1 MDAAEIF
8 IVCLAIV
15 FFIIGIV
22 ILIGKG
28 DWLIAGYNTASE
40 EERKKV
46 NIVRLRIVMA
56 IICWLSAGFVLLIPY
71 LSEFYEK
78 NFTEK
83 HPQYSKY

>member
-15 FFIIGIV
+15 FFIISIV

-28 DWLIAGYNTASE
+28 DWLIAGYNTANE

-56 IICWLSAGFVLLIPY
+56 IICWLSTGFVLLIPY
-71 LSEFYEK
+71 L
-78 NFTEK
+78 T
-83 HPQYSKY
+83 

>member
-28 DWLIAGYNTASE
+28 DRLIAGYNTASE

-46 NIVRLRIVMA
+46 NIIRLRIVMA

-71 LSEFYEK
+71 L
-78 NFTEK
+78 T
-83 HPQYSKY
+83 

>member
-8 IVCLAIV
+8 IVGLAIV

-28 DWLIAGYNTASE
+28 DWLIAGYNTASV

-56 IICWLSAGFVLLIPY
+56 IICWLSAVFVLLMPY
-71 LSEFYEK
+71 L
-78 NFTEK
+78 T
-83 HPQYSKY
+83 

>member
-56 IICWLSAGFVLLIPY
+56 IICWLSTELVLLIPY
-71 LSEFYEK
+71 L
-78 NFTEK
+78 T
-83 HPQYSKY
+83 

>member
-8 IVCLAIV
+8 IVGLAIV

-56 IICWLSAGFVLLIPY
+56 IICWLSAVFVLLMPY
-71 LSEFYEK
+71 L
-78 NFTEK
+78 T
-83 HPQYSKY
+83 

>member
-46 NIVRLRIVMA
+46 NIIRLRIVMA
-56 IICWLSAGFVLLIPY
+56 IICWLSAVFVLLMPY
-71 LSEFYEK
+71 L
-78 NFTEK
+78 T
-83 HPQYSKY
+83 

>member
-40 EERKKV
+40 EERKKI

-56 IICWLSAGFVLLIPY
+56 IICWLSTGFVLLIPY
-71 LSEFYEK
+71 L
-78 NFTEK
+78 T
-83 HPQYSKY
+83 

>member
-28 DWLIAGYNTASE
+28 DWLIAGYNTASV

-56 IICWLSAGFVLLIPY
+56 IICWLSAVFVLLMPY
-71 LSEFYEK
+71 L
-78 NFTEK
+78 T
-83 HPQYSKY
+83 

>member
-28 DWLIAGYNTASE
+28 DWLIAGYNTANE

-56 IICWLSAGFVLLIPY
+56 IICWLSTGFVLLIPY
-71 LSEFYEK
+71 L
-78 NFTEK
+78 T
-83 HPQYSKY
+83 

>member
-1 MDAAEIF
+1 MDAVEIF

-71 LSEFYEK
+71 L
-78 NFTEK
+78 T
-83 HPQYSKY
+83 

>member
-46 NIVRLRIVMA
+46 NIIRLRIVMA

-71 LSEFYEK
+71 L
-78 NFTEK
+78 T
-83 HPQYSKY
+83 

>member
-8 IVCLAIV
+8 IVGLAIV
-15 FFIIGIV
+15 FFIIGIL

-56 IICWLSAGFVLLIPY
+56 IICWLSAVFVMLMPY
-71 LSEFYEK
+71 L
-78 NFTEK
+78 T
-83 HPQYSKY
+83 

>member
-56 IICWLSAGFVLLIPY
+56 IICWLSAVFVLLMPY
-71 LSEFYEK
+71 L
-78 NFTEK
+78 T
-83 HPQYSKY
+83 

>member
-1 MDAAEIF
+1 MDAAVIF

-56 IICWLSAGFVLLIPY
+56 IICWLSTGFVLLIPY
-71 LSEFYEK
+71 L
-78 NFTEK
+78 T
-83 HPQYSKY
+83 

>member
-46 NIVRLRIVMA
+46 KIVHLRIVMA
-56 IICWLSAGFVLLIPY
+56 IICWLSVGFVLLIPY
-71 LSEFYEK
+71 L
-78 NFTEK
+78 T
-83 HPQYSKY
+83 

>member
-40 EERKKV
+40 KERKKV

-71 LSEFYEK
+71 L
-78 NFTEK
+78 T
-83 HPQYSKY
+83 

>member
-1 MDAAEIF
+1 MDAVEIF

-15 FFIIGIV
+15 FFIISIV

-46 NIVRLRIVMA
+46 NIVHLRIVMA
-56 IICWLSAGFVLLIPY
+56 IICWLSAWFVLLIP
-71 LSEFYEK
+71 FI
-78 NFTEK
+78 T
-83 HPQYSKY
+83 

>member
-28 DWLIAGYNTASE
+28 DWLIAGYNTASEEERSDWLIAGYNTASE

-71 LSEFYEK
+71 L
-78 NFTEK
+78 T
-83 HPQYSKY
+83 

>member
-40 EERKKV
+40 EDRKKV
-46 NIVRLRIVMA
+46 NIVQLRIVMA
-56 IICWLSAGFVLLIPY
+56 IICWLSVGFVLLIPY
-71 LSEFYEK
+71 L
-78 NFTEK
+78 T
-83 HPQYSKY
+83 

>member
-56 IICWLSAGFVLLIPY
+56 IIYWLSTGFVLLIPY
-71 LSEFYEK
+71 L
-78 NFTEK
+78 T
-83 HPQYSKY
+83 

>member
-1 MDAAEIF
+1 MDAAEMF

-56 IICWLSAGFVLLIPY
+56 IICWLSTGFVLLIPY
-71 LSEFYEK
+71 L
-78 NFTEK
+78 T
-83 HPQYSKY
+83 

>member
-56 IICWLSAGFVLLIPY
+56 IICWLSTGFVLLIPY
-71 LSEFYEK
+71 L
-78 NFTEK
+78 T
-83 HPQYSKY
+83 